1 MPKTSQVHA
10 LSVYTSWLQEIAQR
24 GWFHRCSFRLPHSKL
39 QADSIPRIVARA
51 GNGGE
56 VLARTLCAIVLAA
69 REAAGVAGTQGGPEG
84 AGCGGVSSDPL
95 HPPAEGMKV
104 RGTLP
109 APIKTRLP
117 KSNTTHGPAVQD

>member
-69 REAAGVAGTQGGPEG
+69 REAAGVAGHQGGPEV
-84 AGCGGVSSDPL
+84 GGGGGLSVAPL
-95 HPPAEGMKV
+95 TTPAEGKNMCEKAQAPLI
-104 RGTLP
+104 RATP
-109 APIKTRLP
+109 AL
-117 KSNTTHGPAVQD
+117 Q

>member
-69 REAAGVAGTQGGPEG
+69 REAAGVAGTQSGHEG
-84 AGCGGVSSDPL
+84 AGCGGLPSRPL
-95 HPPAEGMKV
+95 HPRAEEKKV
-104 RGTLP
+104 IENPQATNNTL
-109 APIKTRLP
+109 LP
-117 KSNTTHGPAVQD
+117 

>member
-69 REAAGVAGTQGGPEG
+69 REAAGVAGTQRGHDVD
-84 AGCGGVSSDPL
+84 GCRGRSALPL
-95 HPPAEGMKV
+95 HPRYRRKKPN
-104 RGTLP
+104 GTLQ
-109 APIKTRLP
+109 AAN
-117 KSNTTHGPAVQD
+117 KSALTQTNT